1 MKYFNIAFELVILL
15 NVYIQIKMIK
25 REKYIYVIVVG
36 IIIILA
42 EIVYVSFAATMIE
55 SVLNIV
61 LIALQGSVIGR
72 QLLLGN
78 SKK

>member
-15 NVYIQIKMIK
+15 NVYIQIK

>member
-15 NVYIQIKMIK
+15 NVYIQMIK

>member
-1 MKYFNIAFELVILL
+1 
-15 NVYIQIKMIK
+15 MIK

>member
-1 MKYFNIAFELVILL
+1 MSTPVLL